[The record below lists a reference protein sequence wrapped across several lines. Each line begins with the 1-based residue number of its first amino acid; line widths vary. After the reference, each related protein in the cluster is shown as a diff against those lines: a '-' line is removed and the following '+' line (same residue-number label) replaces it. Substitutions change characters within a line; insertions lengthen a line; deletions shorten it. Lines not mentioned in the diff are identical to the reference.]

1 MLNLE
6 LVNID
11 AYLREAAAKGQ
22 TGSGPLHLAWV
33 QGSDGKP
40 KLTTIGLFNIPSA
53 GGANR
58 PYKTCWAWIP
68 EDLRADPTNAGDR
81 AWAGRVFFGDAGD
94 WYVWKEGVGPV
105 KQDGPAPAWQPGMI
119 PADVPEPTTAWVP
132 KDEREYQTRVYGGLL
147 SGEIRPGKSPFWPE
161 GRAREYGYAEYLDS
175 IKGASTSGAP
185 VSATATLT
193 QLLMNALAVARS
205 LGV

>member
-33 QGSDGKP
+33 YGSDGKP

-81 AWAGRVFFGDAGD
+81 AWAGRVFFGDEGE

-105 KQDGPAPAWQPGMI
+105 KQDGPRPEWAPGMI
-119 PADVPEPTTAWVP
+119 PADSTGPEVAWVP
-132 KDEREYQTRVYGGLL
+132 RDEKEYLTRIYAGLL
-147 SGEIRPGKSPFWPE
+147 SGEIRPGKSPFWPA
-161 GRAREYGYAEYLDS
+161 GRPSELSYAEYVVT
-175 IKGASTSGAP
+175 ASPKATSATP
-185 VSATATLT
+185 VSATSTLT
-193 QLLMNALAVARS
+193 QLLIDALAVARS
-205 LGV
+205 LGA